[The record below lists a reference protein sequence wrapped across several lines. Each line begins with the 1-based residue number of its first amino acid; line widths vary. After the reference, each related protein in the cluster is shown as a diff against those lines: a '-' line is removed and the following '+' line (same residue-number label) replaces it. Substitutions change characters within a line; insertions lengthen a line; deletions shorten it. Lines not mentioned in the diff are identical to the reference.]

1 MSPTIESLGL
11 DKLTVEQRIELADA
25 LRDSAAD
32 EIGKAPLT
40 EAQIREI
47 DRRLADHE
55 ANPGAVIPWEQIKA
69 EALARFK
76 KS

>member
-1 MSPTIESLGL
+1 MTLTLKSLGI
-11 DKLTVEQRIELADA
+11 DKLTVDQRLELVEAIQESVADD
-25 LRDSAAD
+25 L
-32 EIGKAPLT
+32 EKAPLT
-40 EAQIREI
+40 EAQLREL

-76 KS
+76 KK